1 MKKNGV
7 VFGLLFLLQAAFF
20 AGCNVGLG
28 ESIDV
33 DSPVLEIKYPPIAA
47 TIRDKFILYGTW
59 GDDKGVTSVAVS
71 LVNTDTKEKVG
82 SFLATVNS
90 DKTWQLELNE
100 FDNETG
106 KFKYIDGSYQVSAA
120 AYDAAGHTSGESS
133 RTFDIDNSAP
143 VFVISNPGV
152 VKSEN
157 LDASAYGS
165 VFTID
170 GTIADDHT
178 ISLMDVAIYD
188 EDGNLLSHETY
199 DSEQVDFFREEEIAT
214 AGGTSVT
221 IAQFADNPTTTANNR
236 YSNVYGTDSKAGT
249 KKYYASV
256 TVTDSAK
263 VYQNPTEKERSAIE
277 AKSDS
282 FGNSTSNVYLYDD
295 VYTTLMS
302 AKKGLGLSAADLKN
316 ILNGTETNE
325 AALAVLNE
333 KVRATSESEDN
344 RLYFSLN
351 PEANPTYTISGYA
364 LDFSDE
370 SSIQQA
376 SNGNTVTVTVNA
388 GLDGVNVN
396 PATVKLWMLQFDSMP
411 TADEASS
418 KASALA
424 AKVKSAESAA
434 SADGEKTISDEK
446 LAEIESEGWRLVFE
460 NSDYQGSSVSV
471 KSMAMMLPSNGILMN
486 KYYLLV
492 VTGSD
497 ADDVEFS
504 QKSAFGFKGTVSG
517 IAPTIFIKSPMNGDF
532 VVASDLVFS
541 GTAMVNNPSLSMSE
555 LKATITASDGS
566 SILGNQSGYSVSL
579 HYNATS
585 EEENPV
591 DKWSAEEA
599 FKVISSAK
607 DADSGVDVFTWE
619 FDPSKISGFSSDATG
634 ATKYTLDVYGSS
646 SSGHDVTASSMVQ
659 LDVTPPDVKITT
671 ITPTVS
677 GADVSD
683 AVKASDGY
691 NENNVYINGTIRIMG
706 SIVEPNLKTVKYDV
720 LASHD
725 LNADF
730 SEKNSDGSYKYS
742 ILDVMYEDS
751 DGYYDGELDP
761 SNSIDVLFDTTK
773 VTEGMLRSGA
783 IEKDSPIKIRVV
795 FTAIDKVNNSAS
807 YSSAEYNGGNDFLIY
822 QETDK
827 PKIKFGNADESITN
841 SEEIQVGTNLF
852 GTTNNNKLQVTV
864 SDDDSVKNFKIHVLD
879 ANGTTE
885 VASENVAGGKTI
897 VDKSYT
903 LPDSEG
909 KYQIKVEAFDEYFE
923 NTSSEYAKNTVGPFF
938 VAVDS
943 GAPNIEI
950 SSPTAGSF
958 QSRQVDV
965 EGFVKKPNVKVSGTL
980 YSVSGENLT
989 PISNGTSGTQVGS
1002 DISTLASPNSLGEY
1016 IWTDTVML
1024 PSDANGGYK
1033 LEYTATDSYGQTAA
1047 SSRAFVVDIT
1057 PPRFAIT
1064 ELDSVSVASTVR
1076 SVVTNK
1082 DVYTVKGTISDGE
1095 ATSGIKDVYYKI
1107 VSDGNNPETVTDSF
1121 GRTIYN
1127 VDSTGWERAAVAATT
1142 SKGEY
1147 TFTANV
1153 EIGTYT
1159 RVNGTEFKK
1168 VYFAVKD
1175 EAGNV
1180 SVPSE
1185 CSDSS
1190 SLRISLDTVP
1200 PATTLEGTGL
1210 KKPASSLSS
1219 SVTGTKDDAGNLVL
1233 SANAVIYSDITYYA
1247 TGDYSIGGTITEA
1260 SDTATVKVDGTSATV
1275 TGSKWTFP
1283 GKTADGTYTHQIVI
1297 SDAAGNSSNTSV
1309 SVIRDTVPPT
1319 LIVSND
1325 TTDNDALNENKIITE
1340 ENGNYS
1346 TEIDTSGKT
1355 VHKYLLSGK
1364 WSDSTSGTSILQYQ
1378 VYPKHEGG
1386 ANYSEDWGE
1395 WRTVDGVTKSTAE
1408 SSWTISVPMTEGNG
1422 LGQGVG
1428 LRGRAVDAAGNVRV
1442 HSGHEG
1448 LTLDFSVPEIS
1459 LTSVVP
1465 SYVKEGE
1472 TLTITGTCS
1481 DSYALDKLECTAKKK
1496 GATVES
1502 GSNGYTFTYIPGTAN
1517 LLGQVKNGT
1526 FEIKVESGSTNNGNW
1541 TFDLAV
1547 TDKANR
1553 TTKLDTISTVID
1565 TVKPSWSTFL
1575 VNKNEY
1581 SYTNENEHS
1590 WYKSSALPFAGTL
1603 SEEGSGIREIVYS
1616 VIQAG
1621 SGGTATYSKSFAT
1634 TKDDDGTESFSVNLG
1649 EFISNVSG
1657 GNAIPNDVYMKA
1669 IDYAGNESEVQVF
1682 HIYIDA
1688 EEPSLLCDRS
1698 GNVYSDLETAISVT
1712 GTMDDDASGVSSVK
1726 LTISDT
1732 ATGSS
1737 FTPIIIDATLDSDSE
1752 WHAKITKDDVLSNLE
1767 DGHIYAVKAA
1777 VTDKAENSSSSTIFR
1792 IHIDKTPPYVQ
1803 TYSVSNSLSKYK
1815 VHSAGN
1821 DEYFVHNSN
1830 TFKDEDG
1837 NIKKDAG
1844 GNVVEDD
1851 RNIFTISG
1859 VAMDSSSGVEKVEF
1873 TLTNTKD
1880 SSKKI
1885 EKTATSSIFNFD
1897 DIDLTGWEGGAVGR
1911 FVITDGAGNQGDKYN
1926 GETEEFEIKLNFDN
1940 DAPKGIHAI
1949 DGTGKDIFLRVGDND
1964 NDEVA
1969 PLTDNDKKVGGKYS
1983 VDTYGNEQ
1991 TIKLRGTISDG
2002 SSGSGI
2008 SMIYYKVIPSGN
2020 TPQEQASLKVIADKF
2035 LEEYETDTENTGYFK
2050 PNRTEDKR
2058 VFYTPLSGGKVYDAD
2073 GNDVVFSDSDSVFS
2087 GFAKDFGTTDSKNYA
2102 TITTNYD
2109 NVFSGFDVGVNYV
2122 VLVTVDNVGNAA
2134 LDSVNVVEP
2143 SGKSRYYNYSLNVD
2157 TESPDAKAFGET
2169 TKYATATGTVV
2180 IEGEAID
2187 DASGIKSVVIKVN
2200 DKQIKE
2206 DVNAND
2212 GSGTLIVGE
2221 QTTEDGT
2228 KKKKKEWRVELD
2240 AEKVF
2245 AGDNGTKTV
2254 YAIVTDKAGKGN
2266 KSTVSVANVIV
2277 DTQPPTV
2284 KLTAPKDADSE
2295 VSEIQI
2301 NGTIKLE
2308 GTISDENVLPETAIT
2323 GIKYRMIKAADG
2335 TAVSNSTWTDLT
2347 LYQPAKE
2354 AEGDNPAT
2362 DEVKGIKLSGSYTFT
2377 VTDFDTTTLDD
2388 GCTYQLCA
2396 VGVDAAGNSKE
2407 SDPVTVIVSQDS
2419 DRPKVKINNL
2429 TPYGDSFILMY
2440 GTNAQVTGIVSDDD
2454 SESENVVKEFYMTEY
2469 PVSATKNTDGTYS
2482 VIETLSNGTTRTA
2495 VNKVLSSSWNTST
2508 GEFTF
2513 EPSDKDDGQKHFYIL
2528 VIDNNDNVFYTT
2540 ATKAGAT
2547 AGTTVSDTL
2556 ALPKVTVTKKKIG
2569 ATEPTLAEKERLN
2582 GTVFTYSSDGK
2593 NPTVGLAEG
2602 LPYATET
2609 SPVATDDKNTAF
2621 ALSTN
2626 TTPTTNA
2633 TLNSSFKVG
2642 GVDRRFVKFY
2652 FTANDASGIAGMT
2665 VEFKDD
2671 KGVSLEKLATA
2682 ANIGSVDTGCTANGT
2697 FVESNDKNSN
2707 ATWTTDFIDLA
2718 SFKDSSGNDFAGQ
2731 ISVSVT
2737 PYDKAGLAG
2746 NGSCNFYVDNQPPKI
2761 EKIEPKTDSE
2771 VSGAVEISGN
2781 SGDNGVAGTSNIQW
2795 IVPNTTQVTTYNG
2808 KADDKKAEYL
2818 EGLSWNG
2825 GVSSLEKEST
2835 VTSWK
2840 FVFDGNYDEESSKPD
2855 EFKFNAG
2862 NPSFNVYDSADF
2874 AGDNITADG
2883 IYTLPIWFRAADA
2896 LGNVA
2901 YETSYKYKHN
2911 PDADKPKLEF
2921 SYPTKENYKSA
2932 TEKFAVLGGTIRVTG
2947 SAIIPSGK
2955 TTVNSIY
2962 YQIADSAAKYTGTAD
2977 ASAANTDSYKAKNTY
2992 GLTVVSVYDIINKM
3006 RGTSYSKNSTLSDDL
3021 IKGLG
3026 FKTKA
3031 EIDDWWGIEATG
3043 TASWNFKLNEDGK
3056 LNPSTG
3062 TNDITLRACG
3072 VNAEGKFGAWTSGDN
3087 EIAIHIDKSAPV
3099 ITASVNK
3106 YGDGKTALGAKPT
3119 AEPTSSLPYDADMY
3133 LKGCWTLVAT
3143 LLDESGLSGTTPYSV
3158 MKGDSSLAAGTGYF
3172 VEENIS
3178 KEFTNSDGTT
3188 TTKTGVRLYIPI
3200 PKDLDSAEITVNAS
3214 DTDHTSTQ
3222 KFTFKIDETAPTLD
3236 KLIGNGLGFDETEAD
3251 KKFKSIEDSNY
3262 RFTISGSS
3270 YDLMSGV
3277 KNIVFYYMRKN
3288 GTTGTIGTD
3297 VVMDPMIWSDEQASK
3312 VTMDSTIKAIP
3323 FTQGDD
3329 TYYLYAKSY
3338 SGSATTDTFTSGI
3351 AYDDHVRK
3359 GGLVYIDGVLRTIT
3373 KLESN
3378 TVTFTPALSE
3388 SKSSV
3393 SADFPIAQVIDNS
3406 ASEKVESYNYASE
3419 KVESYSGAKIT
3430 FESGDDGDGMP
3441 ESFSKSASTW
3451 TWDAAIRSNNMPD
3464 GPVSLVILAFD
3475 NAGNV
3480 AERIINTK
3488 ITNNA
3493 PRIAKVF
3500 LGTDLN
3506 GDENY
3511 TNSSSIE
3518 ELVEYDILGAE
3529 GNKQSAYELDFTAT
3543 NPGKNNTTTP
3553 KYKNGIFTIKSG
3565 LAVVPEFV
3573 GGNGEIAM
3581 VVDSAATTKA
3591 AVEKSAD
3598 NTLIAKTSIGTVVTE
3613 TNEDNETVNTVSKS
3627 FTGTVSGILKGS
3639 DASNIMYSYVID
3651 KNKIGGDS
3659 DSKGI
3664 SFTFWD
3670 TTEETEQGKTSQ
3682 NAVLYVKNFKVSQ
3695 NDSTPPTV
3703 VVNPFFWIG
3712 EGEDKNSLYGGLSAN
3727 GHVELEDDWKNATG
3741 YDASNA
3747 EYDAD
3752 PKVSGKIRFTGT
3764 AYDNFRLSSIRIKFD
3779 GFINE
3784 TEVATYK
3791 KVSDEMQWV
3800 VPETTI
3806 ESNGYVFRIVD
3817 TTFDS
3822 KGNAVTHGYYEDD
3835 AYFAQKGHK
3844 VYWTL
3849 DLDTEKISSK
3859 AKADV
3864 SLTVTATDAAGKT
3877 TNVASVT
3884 APVVDSATN
3893 VRTVTDGTTNYPIY
3907 QMDVVPYIAGVKTGL
3922 SSLKKGNS
3930 SVYDR
3935 TALGHYPVVSTET
3948 IFVYGFNL
3956 KGGTLYDSAATPAS
3970 AILTPANA
3978 SGQKWYSTSA
3988 KPSGSVYSAGS
3999 ISAFT
4004 SGEVYVLNGEE
4015 DAKVKSLNN
4024 LNNNGA
4030 YGKAYETAPTVNST
4044 GSVYKDGKFY
4054 NRQPNG
4060 DSNNKLT
4067 DDVVLDVWQINS
4079 EAGKPNAG
4087 PLSQPVMA
4095 INPVN
4100 KQVGFA
4106 FANGPLH
4113 FSMGS
4118 LDKSYDVWEQG
4129 LDFWT
4134 SIGFA
4139 YDANGNSFGT
4149 TAGGDI
4155 NGTPDSDAFGIF
4167 TSRWG
4172 KGLYNNKGG
4181 HNNGTG
4187 QLRLE
4192 ILGQAE
4198 STDGT
4203 NFNGNNI
4210 NKQRIKSPSIA
4221 TTVTSTTATSTNVYL
4236 AYYDEVND
4244 EIRFKWGIFSNG
4256 NNTTGRSQNNLFY
4269 DYYGPENGDGAKD
4282 SSSNTRSLTK
4292 TKTVVNLPYT
4302 LEYISL
4308 IAGQTKD
4315 KYTFVPGASGTK
4327 YTANTAVM
4335 TNEENP
4341 QPVCAG
4347 QYVCI
4352 AAKYQGGDTYNI
4364 GTEENPNNFT
4374 DDLVVAVW
4382 YDATNNQLL
4391 YSYNKAPQKIKAPT
4405 YKGNNYNTIDSYSQS
4420 ATGWSTPVAVF
4431 GEGNGIGEYC
4441 KVALDA
4447 NGKVHIACYD
4457 NANADVWYAY
4467 IDDYTSPSGAKT
4479 CIVDSYGIVGTE
4491 LYLDVA
4497 LKDGNPVPYIS
4508 YYGSSCARP
4517 KVAYWAS
4524 ETSIDSAAEVNGA
4537 VEEAATGNWEV
4548 SVIPSSSKISIDHI
4562 NVGVWKDSS
4571 GNLTYSTT
4579 NGNAPNGKTP
4589 GTSGAN
4595 VGKPNAGTSSGMIYG
4610 NGSKNPIL
4618 GYAITKGSGGYI
4630 ETAQMK

>member
-100 FDNETG
+100 FDSETR

-199 DSEQVDFFREEEIAT
+199 DSEQIDFFREEEIAT

-541 GTAMVNNPSLSMSE
+541 GTAMVTNPSLSMSE

-599 FKVISSAK
+599 FKVISSEK

-619 FDPSKISGFSSDATG
+619 FDPSKVSGFSSDATG

-706 SIVEPNLKTVKYDV
+706 SIVEQNLKTVKYDV
-720 LASHD
+720 LASHN

-761 SNSIDVLFDTTK
+761 SNSIDVLFETTK
-773 VTEGMLRSGA
+773 VTEGMLRAAA
-783 IEKDSPIKIRVV
+783 IAKDAPIKIRIV

-879 ANGTTE
+879 ADGIE
-885 VASENVAGGKTI
+885 VSSENVTGGKTI

-903 LPDSEG
+903 LPSSEE

-989 PISNGTSGTQVGS
+989 PISNGTGGTQVGS

-1024 PSDANGGYK
+1024 PSNANGGYK

-1260 SDTATVKVDGTSATV
+1260 SDTATVKVDGVSAEID
-1275 TGSKWTFP
+1275 GSKWTFP
-1283 GKTADGTYTHQIVI
+1283 RKTTDGTYTHQIVI

-1325 TTDNDALNENKIITE
+1325 TTDNDALNVKKIITE

-1386 ANYSEDWGE
+1386 ANYSENWSE

-1428 LRGRAVDAAGNVRV
+1428 LRGRAVDAAGNVCV

-1481 DSYALDKLECTAKKK
+1481 DSYALDKLECTAKKD

-1502 GSNGYTFTYIPGTAN
+1502 GSNGYTFTYIPGTMN
-1517 LLGQVKNGT
+1517 PLGQVKNGT
-1526 FEIKVESGSTNNGNW
+1526 FEIKVESGSTNNGKW

-1553 TTKLDTISTVID
+1553 TTKLDTVSTVID
-1565 TVKPSWSTFL
+1565 TVKPSWGSFL
-1575 VNKNEY
+1575 VNKAEY

-1634 TKDDDGTESFSVNLG
+1634 TKDSENGTESFSVNLG

-1669 IDYAGNESEVQVF
+1669 IDYAGNESEVQIF

-1698 GNVYSDLETAISVT
+1698 GNVYSDLETEISVT

-1732 ATGSS
+1732 ATSSS
-1737 FTPIIIDATLDSDSE
+1737 FTPIEVNATLVGDSE
-1752 WHAKITKDDVLSNLE
+1752 WHAEIMKDDVLSKLE

-1803 TYSVSNSLSKYK
+1803 TYSVSNSHSKYK

-1837 NIKKDAG
+1837 NVKKDAG

-1873 TLTNTKD
+1873 TLTNTED

-1885 EKTATSSIFNFD
+1885 TRTAESSIFDFD
-1897 DIDLTGWEGGAVGR
+1897 DIDLTGWEGGAVGK

-1926 GETEEFEIKLNFDN
+1926 GETEEFEIKLSFDN

-1969 PLTDNDKKVGGKYS
+1969 TLTDNDKKVGGKYS

-1991 TIKLRGTISDG
+1991 TIKLRGTIFDG
-2002 SSGSGI
+2002 IGGSGI

-2058 VFYTPLSGGKVYDAD
+2058 VFYTPRSGGKIYDAD

-2122 VLVTVDNVGNAA
+2122 VLVAVDNVGNAA

-2143 SGKSRYYNYSLNVD
+2143 SGKTRYYNYSLNVD

-2169 TKYATATGTVV
+2169 TKYATESGTVV
-2180 IEGEAID
+2180 IEGEASD
-2187 DASGIKSVVIKVN
+2187 DASGIKSVAIKVN

-2206 DVNAND
+2206 DVNATD
-2212 GSGTLIVGE
+2212 GSGTRTVSEYGTLIVGE
-2221 QTTEDGT
+2221 QTTETDEDGTT
-2228 KKKKKEWRVELD
+2228 KKKKAWRVELD

-2277 DTQPPTV
+2277 DTQEPTV
-2284 KLTAPKDADSE
+2284 SFNAISDAEADVEGKESTLGT
-2295 VSEIQI
+2295 QI
-2301 NGTIKLE
+2301 NGNVTLS
-2308 GTISDENVLPETAIT
+2308 GTVSDENILPENAIT
-2323 GIKYRMIKAADG
+2323 GLRYNTVSSTLANDSADWHDFG
-2335 TAVSNSTWTDLT
+2335 SIAGVSL
-2347 LYQPAKE
+2347 
-2354 AEGDNPAT
+2354 G
-2362 DEVKGIKLSGSYTFT
+2362 LSGSYTFT
-2377 VTDFDTTTLDD
+2377 ISGFDTTKLAD
-2388 GCTYQLCA
+2388 GKYYIQA
-2396 VGVDAAGNSKE
+2396 VAKDTAENIGYSE
-2407 SDPVTVIVSQDS
+2407 PVEVEIRQDT
-2419 DRPKVKINNL
+2419 DRPKVNITNL
-2429 TPYGDSFILMY
+2429 DYDSSFGYLLKY
-2440 GTNAQVTGIVSDDD
+2440 GTRSQVSLRISDDD
-2454 SESENVVKEFYMTEY
+2454 IGSNK
-2469 PVSATKNTDGTYS
+2469 
-2482 VIETLSNGTTRTA
+2482 VIERLVISKSAYNGEGDPTDA
-2495 VNKVLSSSWNTST
+2495 YSLVKSSYST

-2513 EPSDKDDGQKHFYIL
+2513 EPAETDDGEKRFHIYIE
-2528 VIDNNDNVFYTT
+2528 DNAGGKFYTT
-2540 ATKAGAT
+2540 ATASIIKGNPNTGNPKILLKEDALSESVNGSVFVYNSDSKYP
-2547 AGTTVSDTL
+2547 TVVGGGKGI
-2556 ALPKVTVTKKKIG
+2556 P
-2569 ATEPTLAEKERLN
+2569 
-2582 GTVFTYSSDGK
+2582 YSSSKEIAKDDSL
-2593 NPTVGLAEG
+2593 TVYSLENANST
-2602 LPYATET
+2602 L
-2609 SPVATDDKNTAF
+2609 TANY
-2621 ALSTN
+2621 LI
-2626 TTPTTNA
+2626 
-2633 TLNSSFKVG
+2633 G
-2642 GVDRRFVKFY
+2642 GTARKYVKFH
-2652 FTANDASGIAGMT
+2652 FVGNDASGISGMT
-2665 VEFKDD
+2665 LDITAPDKSEKYATSLLITGADTNGYTVTAESPFAVTTNASSNAEWTTDYIDVSDWGTGQVSAMLKVYDRIGLGTTNSFSFAVDNAAPVLKIQSPERGKEKTGVVSFVGSSNDSGSAGLYDVRWLIPTVSEVTTASSKVADAEHNLTKEQVKYAYLKDLATSGG
-2671 KGVSLEKLATA
+2671 KSKWNGGEAALATGNGVSL
-2682 ANIGSVDTGCTANGT
+2682 SSWT
-2697 FVESNDKNSN
+2697 FD
-2707 ATWTTDFIDLA
+2707 
-2718 SFKDSSGNDFAGQ
+2718 
-2731 ISVSVT
+2731 
-2737 PYDKAGLAG
+2737 
-2746 NGSCNFYVDNQPPKI
+2746 
-2761 EKIEPKTDSE
+2761 
-2771 VSGAVEISGN
+2771 
-2781 SGDNGVAGTSNIQW
+2781 
-2795 IVPNTTQVTTYNG
+2795 
-2808 KADDKKAEYL
+2808 
-2818 EGLSWNG
+2818 
-2825 GVSSLEKEST
+2825 
-2835 VTSWK
+2835 
-2840 FVFDGNYDEESSKPD
+2840 FDGNIDEENSDKAN
-2855 EFKFNAG
+2855 FIFAAG
-2862 NPSFNVYDSADF
+2862 NPKLDEYRSGDF
-2874 AGDNITADG
+2874 ASSVSNGV
-2883 IYTLPIWFRAADA
+2883 YTFPVYFMAVDT
-2896 LGNVA
+2896 LGNYIIDDTFSVI
-2901 YETSYKYKHN
+2901 YN
-2911 PDADKPKLEF
+2911 PDADRPKVEF
-2921 SYPTKENYKSA
+2921 SYPTVRNYDSGKDYV
-2932 TEKFAVLGGTIRVTG
+2932 TLGGTIRASG
-2947 SAIIPSGK
+2947 SAEIPSNT
-2955 TTVNSIY
+2955 TTVAQVFL
-2962 YQIADSAAKYTGTAD
+2962 QIANKDGGFTGTASSTTETD
-2977 ASAANTDSYKAKNTY
+2977 DSYVAKNVY
-2992 GLTVVSVYDIINKM
+2992 GFEVVDAYSVINGIK
-3006 RGTSYSKNSTLSDDL
+3006 GTSYSASSELSEGDL
-3021 IKGLG
+3021 SNFG
-3026 FKTKA
+3026 FTSN
-3031 EIDDWWGIEATG
+3031 EEMRSWWGIPATG
-3043 TASWNFKLNEDGK
+3043 TGSWNIAMNGNDQM
-3056 LNPSTG
+3056 NPSDDNS
-3062 TNDITLRACG
+3062 TNDIVIRACA
-3072 VNAEGKFGAWTSGDN
+3072 VNALGKMGAWSLGDN
-3087 EIAIHIDKSAPV
+3087 KIEIHIDNNMPTMSASINQYAAEIASDSDASANSTATVSQNYSPDMFLRGQWYLV
-3099 ITASVNK
+3099 IDV
-3106 YGDGKTALGAKPT
+3106 
-3119 AEPTSSLPYDADMY
+3119 
-3133 LKGCWTLVAT
+3133 
-3143 LLDESGLSGTTPYSV
+3143 LDESGIKNSIVVKSESGNETFYKTAITTSDNA
-3158 MKGDSSLAAGTGYF
+3158 KSGY
-3172 VEENIS
+3172 
-3178 KEFTNSDGTT
+3178 
-3188 TTKTGVRLYIPI
+3188 RLYIPI
-3200 PKDLDSAEITVNAS
+3200 DKDKTAVKYTVKANEN
-3214 DTDHTSTQ
+3214 TDAAHQTEQSYS
-3222 KFTFKIDETAPTLD
+3222 FNIDNIPPTLED
-3236 KLIGNGLGFDETEAD
+3236 LTGNGDPLTNSATVCEKQLLYSIAGNSTDE
-3251 KKFKSIEDSNY
+3251 
-3262 RFTISGSS
+3262 G
-3270 YDLMSGV
+3270 SGV
-3277 KNIVFYYMRKN
+3277 ERVVFYYMRKN
-3288 GTTGTIGTD
+3288 GATKSGIASD
-3297 VVMDPMIWSDEQASK
+3297 DEVILDPMIPASGSDYSSAK
-3312 VTMDSTIKAIP
+3312 VNIHDSTIETLTIE
-3323 FTQGDD
+3323 QDSD
-3329 TYYLYAKSY
+3329 NSYELYARKI
-3338 SGSATTDTFTSGI
+3338 SGSSTLTTFTASS
-3351 AYDDHVRK
+3351 AFDSHVRV
-3359 GGLVYIDGVLRTIT
+3359 GGLIFIDGVYRRI
-3373 KLESN
+3373 SAISGS
-3378 TVTFTPALSE
+3378 TVTFEP
-3388 SKSSV
+3388 SV
-3393 SADFPIAQVIDNS
+3393 SNAYASIDAYFPIAQVIDNS
-3406 ASEKVESYNYASE
+3406 MTEKTSSAESNTFVFE
-3419 KVESYSGAKIT
+3419 K
-3430 FESGDDGDGMP
+3430 GDDGDLMP
-3441 ESFSKSASTW
+3441 ESFSKSSRTW
-3451 TWDAAIRSNNMPD
+3451 TWDASVHSTNLPD
-3464 GPVSLVILAFD
+3464 GPISLVILAFD
-3475 NAGNV
+3475 VAGNV
-3480 AERIINTK
+3480 NGTRIDTMVS
-3488 ITNNA
+3488 NNA
-3493 PRIAKVF
+3493 PRVAKLF
-3500 LGTDLN
+3500 LATDLN
-3506 GDENY
+3506 GNSKFEDEEFESY
-3511 TNSSSIE
+3511 SMIE
-3518 ELVEYDILGAE
+3518 KTGNAQEKFELSFADFGSKV
-3529 GNKQSAYELDFTAT
+3529 FTA
-3543 NPGKNNTTTP
+3543 KD
-3553 KYKNGIFTIKSG
+3553 K
-3565 LAVVPEFV
+3565 LAVVPEIV
-3573 GGNGEIAM
+3573 GGNGNISLVAKKDAENANP
-3581 VVDSAATTKA
+3581 VSKA
-3591 AVEKSAD
+3591 
-3598 NTLIAKTSIGTVVTE
+3598 IGTQISAIASATAENTEPTELAAISGATSAYSVT
-3613 TNEDNETVNTVSKS
+3613 
-3627 FTGTVSGILKGS
+3627 
-3639 DASNIMYSYVID
+3639 ASNFKSSELSSASDKSKAQTFYAYVLENSVLAGID
-3651 KNKIGGDS
+3651 EFESNKATADGRLANEAADGDN
-3659 DSKGI
+3659 KAF

-3670 TTEETEQGKTSQ
+3670 STELTELGTDSQ
-3682 NAVLYVKNFKVSQ
+3682 NAVILVKDFTFDLTDGVS
-3695 NDSTPPTV
+3695 PKV
-3703 VVNPFFWIG
+3703 VVNPFYWKSLT
-3712 EGEDKNSLYGGLSAN
+3712 ENSVYASSAATSYSN
-3727 GHVELEDDWKNATG
+3727 LKGHIELEKDLSDTLKSDYG
-3741 YDASNA
+3741 D
-3747 EYDAD
+3747 D
-3752 PKVSGKIRFTGT
+3752 PKVSGIVTFTGT
-3764 AYDNFRLSSIRIKFD
+3764 AYDDHSLLALSFTISDSSGSAYEKFSSKQIGTYDSEDSSWTPNEATIAAD
-3779 GFINE
+3779 GYEVKIVSSGSANGVYDDDTYFGQSGHKIFWTLSVDTEQIDTVVAKDVKLTVIATDTSGNE
-3784 TEVATYK
+3784 TSIA
-3791 KVSDEMQWV
+3791 S
-3800 VPETTI
+3800 
-3806 ESNGYVFRIVD
+3806 
-3817 TTFDS
+3817 
-3822 KGNAVTHGYYEDD
+3822 
-3835 AYFAQKGHK
+3835 
-3844 VYWTL
+3844 
-3849 DLDTEKISSK
+3849 
-3859 AKADV
+3859 ADV
-3864 SLTVTATDAAGKT
+3864 VSPVVSVNYIPASSVGSRTVKDGE
-3877 TNVASVT
+3877 TNVPT
-3884 APVVDSATN
+3884 YT
-3893 VRTVTDGTTNYPIY
+3893 
-3907 QMDVVPYIAGVKTGL
+3907 MDVMPYITKVTTSL
-3922 SSLKKGNS
+3922 SSLKKNNP
-3930 SVYDR
+3930 SVYAR
-3935 TALGHYPVVSTET
+3935 TALGHYAVRSDET
-3948 IFVYGFNL
+3948 ITFTGFNL
-3956 KGGTLYDSAATPAS
+3956 NGNTSLAV
-3970 AILTPANA
+3970 
-3978 SGQKWYSTSA
+3978 STMA
-3988 KPSGSVYSAGS
+3988 K
-3999 ISAFT
+3999 
-4004 SGEVYVLNGEE
+4004 SGEYSL
-4015 DAKVKSLNN
+4015 KVKAGTSDDADEIEALNN
-4024 LNNNGA
+4024 LNGNDAKGV
-4030 YGKAYETAPTVNST
+4030 YDKTVDLDSSPT
-4044 GSVYKDGKFY
+4044 GSKSIYDNYY
-4054 NRQPNG
+4054 NRCPNG
-4060 DSNNKLT
+4060 DNNNLLT
-4067 DDVVLDVWQINS
+4067 DDVVLDVWDVNS
-4079 EAGKPNAG
+4079 KVGKPAAG
-4087 PLSQPVMA
+4087 VLTQPVMD
-4095 INPVN
+4095 INPVSG
-4100 KQVGFA
+4100 KVGFA
-4106 FANGPLH
+4106 FRNGALMM
-4113 FSMGS
+4113 SMGS
-4118 LDKSYDVWEQG
+4118 QDYSYDYWLCG
-4129 LDFWT
+4129 LDVWT

-4139 YDANGNSFGT
+4139 YDDLGYGWGT
-4149 TAGGDI
+4149 AAGGDI
-4155 NGTPDSDAFGIF
+4155 NASSADSFALLS
-4167 TSRWG
+4167 SRWG
-4172 KGLYNNKGG
+4172 TGTLADTDNG
-4181 HNNGTG
+4181 HNNGTNQIRPYTIG
-4187 QLRLE
+4187 QKDYD
-4192 ILGQAE
+4192 E
-4198 STDGT
+4198 S
-4203 NFNGNNI
+4203 GNSFVNI
-4210 NKQRIKSPSIA
+4210 DKERFQSPTLA
-4221 TTVTSTTATSTNVYL
+4221 TTVDGTASTVYL
-4236 AYYDEVND
+4236 AYYDNINN
-4244 EIRFKWGIFSNG
+4244 EIRFHWGTFTT
-4256 NNTTGRSQNNLFY
+4256 NTKTAKMVQNLFY
-4269 DYYGPENGDGAKD
+4269 DAYGKSNAINGKEITNDVAKYRLD
-4282 SSSNTRSLTK
+4282 
-4292 TKTVVNLPYT
+4292 YT
-4302 LEYISL
+4302 SL
-4308 IAGQTKD
+4308 IAGQTQNANPYTNTPKD
-4315 KYTFVPGASGTK
+4315 TRVLATDGT
-4327 YTANTAVM
+4327 A
-4335 TNEENP
+4335 
-4341 QPVCAG
+4341 VCAG
-4347 QYVCI
+4347 QYVSI
-4352 AAKYQGGDTYNI
+4352 AALKGKGDD
-4364 GTEENPNNFT
+4364 G
-4374 DDLVVAVW
+4374 DDAVVAVW
-4382 YDATNNQLL
+4382 YDATNNQML
-4391 YSYNKAPQKIKAPT
+4391 YSYNKKPKSIAAGKFLQA
-4405 YKGNNYNTIDSYSQS
+4405 D
-4420 ATGWSTPVAVF
+4420 TGWSKPEAIF
-4431 GEGNGIGEYC
+4431 GEDNGIGEYC
-4441 KVALDA
+4441 KVALDKKGGA
-4447 NGKVHIACYD
+4447 HVVAYD
-4457 NANADVWYAY
+4457 SLNADVVYAY
-4467 IDDYTSPSGAKT
+4467 IPSFDTPSEAAT
-4479 CIVDSYGIVGTE
+4479 CIVDSYGLIGTE
-4491 LYLDVA
+4491 LDIDVA
-4497 LKDGNPVPYIS
+4497 LDDGENPLPFIS
-4508 YYGSSCARP
+4508 YYAGSNARP
-4517 KVAYWAS
+4517 KSAKWAGK
-4524 ETSIDSAAEVNGA
+4524 TALSAASLASGA
-4537 VEEAATGNWEV
+4537 DDDVFTGAWDV
-4548 SVIPSSSKISIDHI
+4548 SLIPTSSKVAIDHT
-4562 NVGVWKDSS
+4562 NVGVWKDKDTGKIKDSVLGTNKTEQTGSS
-4571 GNLTYSTT
+4571 YKSTVSRGN
-4579 NGNAPNGKTP
+4579 
-4589 GTSGAN
+4589 
-4595 VGKPNAGTSSGMIYG
+4595 IFG
-4610 NGSKNPIL
+4610 NGSKNSIL
-4618 GYAITKGSGGYI
+4618 GYAINEGVNGYI
-4630 ETAQMK
+4630 ETAQMR